1 LLTAVAARLRQ
12 LRQIADDHA
21 GKFRSD
27 GLRKLFAT
35 LQHELDDEYFEEI
48 SGFSGLM
55 IRVLLALPQISP
67 VWAG

>member
-27 GLRKLFAT
+27 G
-35 LQHELDDEYFEEI
+35 LDDEYFEEI